1 MNTLLLVGLG
11 NPGKEYLNTR
21 HNAGS
26 DFVRMLCNDYQVSLA
41 KEKLVNGYYA
51 KFIINDCSIILCIPD
66 TFMNESGIS
75 VSKAKKFFKVENH
88 EILII
93 HDELDLHNGCIRL
106 KDSGGHGGHNGLRN
120 IIDHLNGDS
129 SFKRIRIGIGHP
141 GKDKDIVSYVL
152 NKPSESERINMED
165 KMKSAIPLIENL
177 VINGW
182 EKTIMELHSS
192 EEKQNES

>member
-129 SFKRIRIGIGHP
+129 SFKRMRIGIGHP

-152 NKPSESERINMED
+152 NKPSESERKNMD
-165 KMKSAIPLIENL
+165 NKMKSALPLIESL

-182 EKTIMELHSS
+182 EKTIMKLHSS
-192 EEKQNES
+192 EEKKDES

>member
-1 MNTLLLVGLG
+1 MNSLLIVGLG
-11 NPGKEYLNTR
+11 NPGKEYENTR

-26 DFVRMLCNDYQVSLA
+26 DFVRMLSDKYGVSLK
-41 KEKLVNGYYA
+41 KEKLVKSSYA
-51 KFIINDCSIILCIPD
+51 KFEINDCLVILCVPD

-75 VSKAKKFFKVENH
+75 VSKTKKFFQVENH
-88 EILII
+88 EILIV
-93 HDELDLHNGCIRL
+93 HDELDLENGCIRL

-141 GKDKDIVSYVL
+141 GKEKDIVSYVL
-152 NKPSESERINMED
+152 NKASESERIKMEE
-165 KMKSAIPLIENL
+165 KMRDSLQIIESL

-182 EKTIMELHSS
+182 EKTIMKLHSS
-192 EEKQNES
+192 EENKDES

>member
-11 NPGKEYLNTR
+11 NPGKEYQNTR

-106 KDSGGHGGHNGLRN
+106 KDSGGHGGHNGLR
-120 IIDHLNGDS
+120 LS
-129 SFKRIRIGIGHP
+129 
-141 GKDKDIVSYVL
+141 
-152 NKPSESERINMED
+152 
-165 KMKSAIPLIENL
+165 LIH
-177 VINGW
+177 I
-182 EKTIMELHSS
+182 
-192 EEKQNES
+192 

>member
-129 SFKRIRIGIGHP
+129 SFKRMRIGIGHP
-141 GKDKDIVSYVL
+141 GKNKDIVSYVL
-152 NKPSESERINMED
+152 NKPSESERKNMED
-165 KMKSAIPLIENL
+165 KMKSALPLIESL

-182 EKTIMELHSS
+182 EKTIMKLHSS
-192 EEKQNES
+192 EEKKDES

>member
-11 NPGKEYLNTR
+11 NPGKEYQNTR

-192 EEKQNES
+192 EEKQDES

>member
-11 NPGKEYLNTR
+11 NPGKEYENTR

-26 DFVRMLCNDYQVSLA
+26 DFVRMLCDDYQVSLE
-41 KEKLVNGYYA
+41 KEKLVNGCYA
-51 KFIINDCSIILCIPD
+51 KIIINDCSIILCIPD
-66 TFMNESGIS
+66 TYMNESGIS

-141 GKDKDIVSYVL
+141 GKNKDIVSYVL

-182 EKTIMELHSS
+182 EKTIMKLHSS
-192 EEKQNES
+192 VEKKDES

>member
-11 NPGKEYLNTR
+11 NPGKEYENTR

-26 DFVRMLCNDYQVSLA
+26 DFVRMLCDDYQVSLE
-41 KEKLVNGYYA
+41 KEKLVNGCYA
-51 KFIINDCSIILCIPD
+51 KIIINDCSIILCIPD
-66 TFMNESGIS
+66 TYMNESGIS

>member
-11 NPGKEYLNTR
+11 NPGKEYQNTR

-93 HDELDLHNGCIRL
+93 HDELDLHNGCLRL

-129 SFKRIRIGIGHP
+129 SFKRMRIGIGHP

-152 NKPSESERINMED
+152 NKPSESERKNMEN
-165 KMKSAIPLIENL
+165 KMKSALPLIESL

-182 EKTIMELHSS
+182 EKTIMKLHSS
-192 EEKQNES
+192 EEKKDES

>member
-1 MNTLLLVGLG
+1 MLLLAGLG

-129 SFKRIRIGIGHP
+129 SFKRMRIGIGHP

-152 NKPSESERINMED
+152 NKPSESERKNMEN
-165 KMKSAIPLIENL
+165 KMKSALPLIESL

-182 EKTIMELHSS
+182 EKTIMKLHSS
-192 EEKQNES
+192 EEKKDES

>member
-11 NPGKEYLNTR
+11 NPGKEYENTR

-26 DFVRMLCNDYQVSLA
+26 DFVRMLCDDYQVSLE
-41 KEKLVNGYYA
+41 KEKLVNGCYA
-51 KFIINDCSIILCIPD
+51 KIIINDCSIILCIPD
-66 TFMNESGIS
+66 TYMNESGIS

-152 NKPSESERINMED
+152 NKPSEPERINMED
-165 KMKSAIPLIENL
+165 KMKSAMPLIENL

-192 EEKQNES
+192 EEKQDES

>member
-11 NPGKEYLNTR
+11 NPGKEYQNTR

-88 EILII
+88 EIFII

-129 SFKRIRIGIGHP
+129 SFKRMRIGIGHP

-152 NKPSESERINMED
+152 NKPSESERKNMEN
-165 KMKSAIPLIENL
+165 KMKSALPLIESL

-182 EKTIMELHSS
+182 EKTIMKLHSS
-192 EEKQNES
+192 EEKKDES

>member
-11 NPGKEYLNTR
+11 NPGKEYENTR

-41 KEKLVNGYYA
+41 KEKLVHGCYA

-75 VSKAKKFFKVENH
+75 VSKAKKFFKVDSH

-129 SFKRIRIGIGHP
+129 SFKRMRIGIGHP

-152 NKPSESERINMED
+152 NKPSESERKNMEN
-165 KMKSAIPLIENL
+165 KMKSALPLIESL

-182 EKTIMELHSS
+182 EKTIMKLHSS
-192 EEKQNES
+192 EEKKDES

>member
-11 NPGKEYLNTR
+11 NPGKEYQNTR

-88 EILII
+88 EILI
-93 HDELDLHNGCIRL
+93 

-129 SFKRIRIGIGHP
+129 SFKRMRIGIGHP

-152 NKPSESERINMED
+152 NKPSESERKNMEN
-165 KMKSAIPLIENL
+165 KMKSALPLIESL

-182 EKTIMELHSS
+182 EKTIMKLHSS
-192 EEKQNES
+192 EEKKDES

>member
-11 NPGKEYLNTR
+11 NPGKEYENTR

-26 DFVRMLCNDYQVSLA
+26 DFVRMLCDDYQVSLE
-41 KEKLVNGYYA
+41 KEKLVNGCYA
-51 KFIINDCSIILCIPD
+51 KIIINDCSIILCIPD
-66 TFMNESGIS
+66 TYMNESGIS

-152 NKPSESERINMED
+152 NKPSKSERINIED
-165 KMKSAIPLIENL
+165 KMKSALPLIESL

>member
-41 KEKLVNGYYA
+41 KEKLVHGCYA
-51 KFIINDCSIILCIPD
+51 KFIINDFSIILCIPD

-129 SFKRIRIGIGHP
+129 SFKRMRIGIGHP

-152 NKPSESERINMED
+152 NKPSESERKNMEN
-165 KMKSAIPLIENL
+165 KMKSALPLIESL

-182 EKTIMELHSS
+182 EKTIMKLHSS
-192 EEKQNES
+192 EEKKDES

>member
-11 NPGKEYLNTR
+11 NPGKEYENTR

-26 DFVRMLCNDYQVSLA
+26 DFVRMLCDDYQVSLE
-41 KEKLVNGYYA
+41 KEKLVNGCYA
-51 KFIINDCSIILCIPD
+51 KIIINDCSIILCIPD
-66 TFMNESGIS
+66 TYMNESGIS

-106 KDSGGHGGHNGLRN
+106 KDSGGHCGHNGLRN

-192 EEKQNES
+192 EEKQDES

>member
-41 KEKLVNGYYA
+41 KEKLVHGCYA
-51 KFIINDCSIILCIPD
+51 KFIINDFSIILCIPD

-75 VSKAKKFFKVENH
+75 VSKAKKFFKVDSH

-106 KDSGGHGGHNGLRN
+106 KDSGGHGGHNGLRS

-129 SFKRIRIGIGHP
+129 SFKRMRIGIGHP
-141 GKDKDIVSYVL
+141 GKNKDIVSYVL
-152 NKPSESERINMED
+152 NKPSESERKNMED
-165 KMKSAIPLIENL
+165 KMKSALPLIESL

-182 EKTIMELHSS
+182 EKTIMKLHSS
-192 EEKQNES
+192 EEKKDES

>member
-11 NPGKEYLNTR
+11 NPGKEYENTR
-21 HNAGS
+21 HNSGS
-26 DFVRMLCNDYQVSLA
+26 DFVRMLCNDYQVSLE
-41 KEKLVNGYYA
+41 KEKLVNGCYA
-51 KFIINDCSIILCIPD
+51 KFIINDCSIILYIPD

-93 HDELDLHNGCIRL
+93 HDELDLQNGCIRL

-129 SFKRIRIGIGHP
+129 SFKRMRIGIGHP
-141 GKDKDIVSYVL
+141 GKDKDIISYVL
-152 NKPSESERINMED
+152 NKPSESERKNMED
-165 KMKSAIPLIENL
+165 KMKSALPLIESL
-177 VINGW
+177 VVNGW
-182 EKTIMELHSS
+182 EKTIMKLHSS
-192 EEKQNES
+192 VEKKDES